1 MMVDLHLHTTYS
13 DGSFS
18 PKQVVDM
25 AKKRDVCAVAI
36 TDHDECR
43 GYLEVKDDKDI
54 QVLSGIELSADF
66 KGEAHILGYN
76 IDCSNPDLIHHIEEQ
91 SVSRIKR
98 AHKMIE
104 RFKEFGIELTIE
116 EVMQEC
122 TGDVLGR
129 PHIADALMKKGVVSS
144 TKEAFTRFLGRYAK
158 CYVPRDKVDIAKT
171 VNLIRGAGGVAVLAH
186 PGIMSGSVWNELSG
200 KLKDFGFWGI
210 EAYHSE
216 HSKGKIR
223 ELESFARSNGLF
235 VTCGSDFH
243 GYAKPNVDICG
254 HKQKSQYLV
263 QSLRELGIIYP

>member
-1 MMVDLHLHTTYS
+1 MTVDLHLHTTYS

-25 AKKRDVCAVAI
+25 AKKRGVQAVAI

-54 QVLSGIELSADF
+54 QILSGIELSADF
-66 KGEAHILGYN
+66 KGEAHVLGYN
-76 IDCSNPDLIHHIEEQ
+76 IDCTNKALIDHIEEQ

-104 RFKEFGIELTIE
+104 RFREFGIELTID

-158 CYVPRDKVDIAKT
+158 CYVPRAKVDIAKA
-171 VNLIRGAGGVAVLAH
+171 VDIIRGAGGVAVLAH
-186 PGIMSGSVWNELSG
+186 PGIMPGSVWNELSG
-200 KLKDFGFWGI
+200 KLKDYGFWGI

-223 ELESFARSNGLF
+223 ELESFAIASGLF
-235 VTCGSDFH
+235 VTCGSDYH
-243 GYAKPNVDICG
+243 GYAKPDVDICG
-254 HKQKSQYLV
+254 EQAHSRYLI
-263 QSLRELGIIYP
+263 QSLKELGIKCT